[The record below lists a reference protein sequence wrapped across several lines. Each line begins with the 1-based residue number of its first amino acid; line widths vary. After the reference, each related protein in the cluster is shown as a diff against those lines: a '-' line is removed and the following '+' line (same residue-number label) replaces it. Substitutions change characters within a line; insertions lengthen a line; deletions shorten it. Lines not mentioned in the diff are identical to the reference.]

1 VLVCKVRNGG
11 WEYRGKDLKELVS
24 KKLTFVV
31 QILAAQSKILEIPV
45 PLKKAKLFDDAFLL
59 PRMSKQVRFL

>member
-1 VLVCKVRNGG
+1 LNGG